1 MTKYQVIIIGFFTL
15 LSSCAT
21 YLNSPVQKISIS
33 ADKKIQVVSVD
44 RSILKDGTG
53 LYHIPRSNNPLIV
66 KLQIDSA
73 QKTVTL
79 LPKSSFAYWFN
90 IYCNYG
96 IGMLVDKDNP
106 KRYGYPRRNYFKLHD
121 STIKRVRF
129 APIKKGTVNLSL
141 SLPFTTIF
149 NVQTIDNHQN
159 SAGVLGLEAG
169 VDYFYRNNT
178 YLSINVGA
186 ATDRFGEYFG
196 PGYVQTATTLYTS
209 LRNNHVVGSFDLGYG
224 FNVSRPKW
232 TIRTLGDT
240 IQINESVKSIGLGL
254 SLSAQCRIGNYFR
267 LGMLY
272 QPNLLNTSFKPSFN
286 YQHYISLNLVWK
298 LPF

>member
-1 MTKYQVIIIGFFTL
+1 MTKYQVIIIGFLIL

-21 YLNSPVQKISIS
+21 FLNSPVQKISIS
-33 ADKKIQVVSVD
+33 SGDKIQVVSVD
-44 RSILKDGTG
+44 KAISKDGTG
-53 LYHIPRSNNPLIV
+53 LYNIPRSNNPLIV
-66 KLQIDSA
+66 KLQIDST
-73 QKTVTL
+73 QKTITL
-79 LPKSSFAYWFN
+79 TPKSSFAYWFN

-106 KRYGYPRRNYFKLHD
+106 KRYAYSRRNHFKFQD

-149 NVQTIDNHQN
+149 NVQAIDNHRN
-159 SAGVLGLEAG
+159 SAGLFGLEAG
-169 VDYFYRNNT
+169 VDYFYRDNK

-196 PGYVQTATTLYTS
+196 PGYVQTATTLFTS
-209 LRNNHVVGSFDLGYG
+209 LRNNHIVGSFDLGYG
-224 FNVSRPKW
+224 INVSRPRW
-232 TIRTLGDT
+232 TIHTLGDT
-240 IQINESVKSIGLGL
+240 IKIDESVKSIGLGL
-254 SLSAQCRIGNYFR
+254 SLSAQYRVGNYFR
-267 LGMLY
+267 LGVLY
-272 QPNLLNTSFKPSFN
+272 QPNLLNTPFKPLFN
-286 YQHYISLNLVWK
+286 YQHYISLNLIWK

>member
-1 MTKYQVIIIGFFTL
+1 MTKFQVIIIGFSTL

-21 YLNSPVQKISIS
+21 LLNSPVQKISIS
-33 ADKKIQVVSVD
+33 SDRKIHVVSVD
-44 RSILKDGTG
+44 QAVLTDGTG
-53 LYHIPRSNNPLIV
+53 SYYVPRSNNPVIV
-66 KLQIDSA
+66 KLQIDSTE
-73 QKTVTL
+73 KTIALT
-79 LPKSSFAYWFN
+79 PKSSFAYWFN

-106 KRYGYPRRNYFKLHD
+106 KRYGYARRNYFKLQD

-149 NVQTIDNHQN
+149 NAQTTDNHRN
-159 SAGVLGLEAG
+159 SAGLLGLEAG
-169 VDYFYRNNT
+169 VDYFYRDNK
-178 YLSINVGA
+178 YLSINVGT
-186 ATDRFGEYFG
+186 ATDRVGEYFG
-196 PGYVQTATTLYTS
+196 PGYVQTATTRFTS

-224 FNVSRPKW
+224 INVSRPRW
-232 TIRTLGDT
+232 TIHTLGDT
-240 IQINESVKSIGLGL
+240 IKIDESVKSIGLGL
-254 SLSAQCRIGNYFR
+254 SLSAQCRVGNYFR

-272 QPNLLNTSFKPSFN
+272 QPNLWNTSFKPSFN